1 MKHILITGGA
11 GFIGSN
17 FLPYFLNRYP
27 EYRLL
32 NLDLLTYAGNLD
44 NLKEIEKHERYEFI
58 KGDICNRGLLD
69 YLFTKY
75 DIRGVIHFAAESHVD
90 NSISSPEAFVRTNV
104 EGTFALLD
112 AARRHWF
119 EAPFQ
124 PKSGYQDCRFLHVST
139 DEVYG
144 SLGDTGFFTEHTP
157 YAPNSPYSAS
167 KAASDMLV
175 RSYFHT
181 FGLNVVTTNC
191 SNNFGFKQHAEKFI
205 PTIIRK
211 ALNAEPIPIYG
222 DGKNV
227 RDWLF
232 VLDHCTA
239 IDVVFH
245 KGRAGETYN
254 IGTRNERSNLEL
266 CYKICEILDQYVPKR
281 ETKYAQLITFVK
293 DRPGHD
299 KRYAI
304 DPTKIETEL
313 GWKAATDFEHDLTQT
328 VLWYVKHFTGKEI
341 AMSDVQT
348 KSNQLNKQEN
358 KRASSH
364 QTKHQIEKQTSDPH
378 QNAPIEDIP
387 EKLIKEEKLES
398 EPITPPPAQ
407 KISQQEQPLYGA
419 PEAEAAKYR
428 GYLNLVNLE
437 EAIDALAEIKA
448 SLIRVRKDYEAAQEK
463 EKDCDLKARQIIGA
477 AQEGKIEWEQAN
489 KLAMELLK
497 KQEQAKVL
505 ADQHLHH
512 LAQLGG
518 LQAQMEDRIAQLRTI
533 RKQHIVKMPDSSDTI
548 NMIERMKAKISR
560 NEILADLYKEKTLQ
574 DPELDK
580 RVNEALGLNPEKE
593 ALEALKKQLGMK

>member
-27 EYRLL
+27 DYRLL

-44 NLKEIEKHERYEFI
+44 NLKEIENEQRYEFI
-58 KGDICNRGLLD
+58 KGDICNRGLLS

-90 NSISSPEAFVRTNV
+90 NSISGPEAFVRTNV
-104 EGTFALLD
+104 EGTFSLLET
-112 AARRHWF
+112 ARKHWF

-124 PKSGYQDCRFLHVST
+124 AKAGYQDCRFLHVST

-144 SLGDTGFFTEHTP
+144 SLGDTGFFTENTP

-175 RSYFHT
+175 RSYYHT

-191 SNNFGFKQHAEKFI
+191 SNNFGFKQHQEKLI

-239 IDVVFH
+239 IDAVFH
-245 KGRAGETYN
+245 KGRTGETYN
-254 IGTRNERSNLEL
+254 VGTRNERNNLEL
-266 CYKICEILDQYVPKR
+266 CYKICEILDQHLPKPD
-281 ETKYAQLITFVK
+281 TKYAQLIAFVK

-304 DPTKIETEL
+304 DPTKLETEL
-313 GWKAATDFEHDLTQT
+313 GWKAATNFEHDLTQT
-328 VLWYVKHFTGKEI
+328 VIWYIKHFTGKEI
-341 AMSDVQT
+341 AT
-348 KSNQLNKQEN
+348 PAFEAKSNQTEN
-358 KRASSH
+358 QTESQVENQTEN
-364 QTKHQIEKQTSDPH
+364 QTKTQTANS

-387 EKLIKEEKLES
+387 ESVIKEEKLKK
-398 EPITPPPAQ
+398 EPIAPPPAEE
-407 KISQQEQPLYGA
+407 IPPQEQPIYGA
-419 PEAEAAKYR
+419 PNSEATKYQ

-437 EAIDALAEIKA
+437 EAIDALAEVKA

-463 EKDCDLKARQIIGA
+463 EKDCDTKARQIIGA

-533 RKQHIVKMPDSSDTI
+533 RKQHTVKMPDSSDTI
-548 NMIERMKAKISR
+548 NMIERMKAKISK
-560 NEILADLYKEKTLQ
+560 NEILADLYKEKPLQ

-580 RVNEALGLNPEKE
+580 KVNEALGVNPEKE